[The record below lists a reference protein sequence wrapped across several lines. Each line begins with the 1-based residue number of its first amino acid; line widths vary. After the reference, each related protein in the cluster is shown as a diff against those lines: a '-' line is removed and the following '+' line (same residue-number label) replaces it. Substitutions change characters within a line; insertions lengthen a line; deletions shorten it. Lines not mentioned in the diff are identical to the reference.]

1 MNIKRQ
7 FNKEER
13 IKESKNKIC
22 REINRDLELEE
33 IVNWFMINN
42 KE

>member
-13 IKESKNKIC
+13 IKESKNKIY

-33 IVNWFMINN
+33 IVNWFIINN